1 MCLVG
6 RLKRR
11 DYSEA
16 SGLRVCAQV
25 ARVSKR
31 NFMPKNIDY
40 YFSMH
45 SPWAYIGHAPF
56 MEIVRC
62 HDMKVTY
69 KPISL
74 SDVFAETGGVP
85 VAKRHPAR
93 LRYRILELQR
103 WREKRGLK
111 FNLHPKFWPFAA
123 EAADRLVIAVAA
135 AGHDPDTFLRCAF
148 AALWEEEQD
157 LTNDATL
164 IALANAVKLPGEQ
177 LLAEAKR
184 DETNAKYEQN
194 TRDAIAIEVIGSPSY
209 VLSGEV
215 FWGQDRLDLLDD
227 ALRSGRMPFPSDA

>member
-1 MCLVG
+1 
-6 RLKRR
+6 
-11 DYSEA
+11 
-16 SGLRVCAQV
+16 
-25 ARVSKR
+25 
-31 NFMPKNIDY
+31 MPKNIDY

-209 VLSGEV
+209 VLNGEV

-227 ALRSGRMPFPSDA
+227 ALQSARQPYRPDA